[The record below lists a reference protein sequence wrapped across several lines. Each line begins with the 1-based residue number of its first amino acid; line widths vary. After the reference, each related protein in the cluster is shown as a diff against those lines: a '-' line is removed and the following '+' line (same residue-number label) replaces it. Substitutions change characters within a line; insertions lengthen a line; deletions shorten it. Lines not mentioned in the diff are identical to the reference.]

1 MYATCMHMYVY
12 ILYNVA
18 TAMRT
23 CTRVSRNSMT
33 VLGDLDCGIMFL
45 IFLLQFGQCV
55 KISIQCL
62 TSYDLCCELT
72 QNWLQ
77 IPLPY
82 RVLSDPSC
90 TPLRRRGTLV
100 FLTGCTDAILEFLVY
115 CMGVMSTCVF
125 VHGNIFIWC
134 GIGFPPGRQVTF
146 PGISSMCVLKRE
158 REREKES
165 VRGEG
170 MCI

>member
-1 MYATCMHMYVY
+1 MYATCVHMYMY
-12 ILYNVA
+12 IVYNVA

-23 CTRVSRNSMT
+23 CTRVSRNLMT

-45 IFLLQFGQCV
+45 IFFLQFGQCV

-100 FLTGCTDAILEFLVY
+100 FLTGCTDAILEFECTAWVLCQCVSLS
-115 CMGVMSTCVF
+115 MG
-125 VHGNIFIWC
+125 IFLF
-134 GIGFPPGRQVTF
+134 GVGLDSPQEDR
-146 PGISSMCVLKRE
+146 
-158 REREKES
+158 
-165 VRGEG
+165 
-170 MCI
+170 